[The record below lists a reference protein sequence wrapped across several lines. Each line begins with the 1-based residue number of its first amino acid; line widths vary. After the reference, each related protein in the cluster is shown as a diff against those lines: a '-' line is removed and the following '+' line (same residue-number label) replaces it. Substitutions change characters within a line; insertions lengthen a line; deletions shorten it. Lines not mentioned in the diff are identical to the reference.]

1 MVRVLVLVALV
12 SLAQAL
18 PASPQTARRLAR
30 PERVDFEQL
39 NAGSA
44 AAAPEPHFTEETMP
58 KVSPTLQCVM
68 GLTMQYFII
77 YTCLAIVRTVNEFD
91 AFAFIGVQKIL
102 ETACTTVTYAPMLS
116 VLFLGARMRAIQL
129 TQGETEKYKLPQP
142 WVQWAMFS
150 CMYAVLG
157 QVIIVL
163 LIPIFTHEYE
173 ESVDEHGHLDMSKV
187 QTGGVAA
194 MVLSAIRYIIM
205 LALYG
210 GFTTVIVGIFMMEGP
225 KEIWDGKTPPVA
237 PAVLSTI
244 ILTTVFFS
252 VYLLVALCKT
262 TVELSGRS
270 PFITKLEGTLI
281 LARYTVNFAPM
292 LAILFIAARMRAL
305 QIDPK
310 HGNPQRWAQMCFFM
324 CTGSVVVQTLMV
336 IMMPFCVDCEC
347 KEGDTEGD
355 VVFVME
361 HKGAAMCFTGIRYLC
376 LIALYGG
383 FTAVIVS
390 VFLISHPTDI
400 SKTPPISPAMQCV
413 MNLTLQ
419 YFTIYLMLFVSITI
433 HQYTGME
440 FLETVIAIFDGA
452 QKTVMYAPMLAIL
465 FIGTRMRALQL
476 TRAKDGTIP
485 PDAGPQPWVQDGMF
499 LATWSLL
506 VQLIMTIL
514 VPICTGT
521 GKPEMDHSGKVL
533 TPEGAHLYVGYV
545 IETVRY
551 LCLLATYGGIVTVMV
566 GIYMMTP
573 ETLPP
578 YSHDGQLIAG
588 QEVPAPP
595 TPPTKAETH

>member
-1 MVRVLVLVALV
+1 M
-12 SLAQAL
+12 
-18 PASPQTARRLAR
+18 
-30 PERVDFEQL
+30 
-39 NAGSA
+39 
-44 AAAPEPHFTEETMP
+44 
-58 KVSPTLQCVM
+58 
-68 GLTMQYFII
+68 
-77 YTCLAIVRTVNEFD
+77 
-91 AFAFIGVQKIL
+91 
-102 ETACTTVTYAPMLS
+102 AC
-116 VLFLGARMRAIQL
+116 
-129 TQGETEKYKLPQP
+129 
-142 WVQWAMFS
+142 
-150 CMYAVLG
+150 
-157 QVIIVL
+157 
-163 LIPIFTHEYE
+163 
-173 ESVDEHGHLDMSKV
+173 
-187 QTGGVAA
+187 
-194 MVLSAIRYIIM
+194 
-205 LALYG
+205 LYG
-210 GFTTVIVGIFMMEGP
+210 GFTALIVGVLTMQGP
-225 KEIWDGKTPPVA
+225 KEIWGDSQIPVS
-237 PAVLSTI
+237 PAVMCTI
-244 ILTTVFFS
+244 ILTTIFFS
-252 VYLLVALCKT
+252 VYLMVALTKT
-262 TVELSGRS
+262 AVELAGRS

-292 LAILFIAARMRAL
+292 LAILFIAARIRAL

-383 FTAVIVS
+383 FTAVIAS
-390 VFLISHPTDI
+390 VFLITHPTDI

-433 HQYTGME
+433 HQYTGIE

-485 PDAGPQPWVQDGMF
+485 PDAGPQPWVQDAMF

-506 VQLIMTIL
+506 VQLIMAIL
-514 VPICTGT
+514 APICTGT

-533 TPEGAHLYVGYV
+533 
-545 IETVRY
+545 
-551 LCLLATYGGIVTVMV
+551 
-566 GIYMMTP
+566 
-573 ETLPP
+573 
-578 YSHDGQLIAG
+578 
-588 QEVPAPP
+588 
-595 TPPTKAETH
+595 